1 MKILILNGPNLNL
14 LGKREPD
21 IYGTK
26 SFEVFFAELV
36 RKFENID
43 MVYFVSNHEGAL
55 IDQLHKVG
63 FSYDGVVFNPGA
75 YTHTSIALRDAIA
88 AIETPVI
95 EVHISNL
102 AEREEFRQRSFVK
115 EVCIGSIDGMG
126 LQGYVVA
133 IQEFINKN

>member
-26 SFEVFFAELV
+26 SFEDFFAELV
-36 RKFENID
+36 RKFDNID
-43 MVYFVSNHEGAL
+43 LVYFQSNHEGAL